1 MEMMKILYA
10 ASEARPFIASG
21 GLADV
26 AGSLPGAL
34 CEAGADCRVILP
46 LYSGIPGELKAQMEF
61 LTCFTVNLA
70 WRRLYCGVFSAKVG
84 NVTYYFVDNEY
95 YFKRDG
101 IYGFYDDAE
110 RFAFFS
116 KAVLDVI
123 GAVGFK
129 PDVINCNDWQT
140 ALVPVYYHL
149 YYQQYEG
156 YDNIKTVFTIH
167 NIQYQGKYGKEILE
181 NVLGISDQNASV
193 LEYDD
198 CVNFMKGAIQTASR
212 VTTVSPSYAQEI
224 LDPWFAYGMD
234 RILKQEQWKLSG
246 ILNGIDTTLY
256 NPAKDPAIFEEFDA
270 KHLAKKEENMK
281 KLLES
286 LGLPYHPEKPL
297 IGMVTRL
304 TGHKG
309 VDLVRYIFDAMMEY
323 RDIQMV
329 ILGSGERE
337 YEDFFR
343 EMQARYPQNV
353 CSIIGFFADRAK
365 QIYAGCDMFLMPSQS
380 EPCGLAQMVA
390 LRYGTIPIVRETGGL
405 KDSIQDYGEGD
416 GNGFTFQT
424 YNAHDMKGAVD
435 RAKGL
440 YYGDKK
446 GWAALVKH
454 AMACDFS
461 WKSSAQK
468 YLEVYQ
474 SVL

>member
-1 MEMMKILYA
+1 MLKVLYA

-34 CEAGADCRVILP
+34 CDAGVDCRVILP
-46 LYSGIPGELKAQMEF
+46 LYSDIPGDWKAKMEF
-61 LTCFTVNLA
+61 ITCFTVNLA
-70 WRRLYCGVFSAKVG
+70 WRRLYCGVFQAKVG
-84 NVTYYFVDNEY
+84 KVTYYFVDNEY
-95 YFKRDG
+95 YFKRGG

-110 RFAFFS
+110 RFAYFS
-116 KAVLDVI
+116 KAILDVI

-149 YYQQYEG
+149 YYRWYEG

-167 NIQYQGKYGKEILE
+167 NIQYQGKYGTELLD
-181 NVLGISDQNASV
+181 NVLGISQADSRI
-193 LEYDD
+193 LEYDN
-198 CVNFMKGAIQTASR
+198 CVNFMKGAIQTADR
-212 VTTVSPSYAQEI
+212 VTTVSPTYAQEI
-224 LDPWFAYGMD
+224 LDPWYSYGMD

-246 ILNGIDTTLY
+246 ILNGIDTVLY
-256 NPAKDPAIFEEFDA
+256 NPAADPVIYAKFDA
-270 KHLAKKEENMK
+270 KHLEKKEENKK

-286 LGLPYHPEKPL
+286 LGLPYEPEKPL

-309 VDLVRYIFDAMMEY
+309 VDLVQYIFDIMMER

-329 ILGSGERE
+329 ILGSGEAG
-337 YEDFFR
+337 YENFFR
-343 EMQARYPQNV
+343 QMQARYPQNV
-353 CSIIGFFADRAK
+353 CAIIGFFADRAK

-390 LRYGTIPIVRETGGL
+390 LRYGTIPIVRATGGL
-405 KDSIQDYGEGD
+405 KDSIIDYGEEN
-416 GNGFTFQT
+416 GNGFTFKT
-424 YNAHDMKGAVD
+424 YNAHDMNGAIE

-440 YYGDKK
+440 YYGEK
-446 GWAALVKH
+446 GLWKDLVVH
-454 AMACDFS
+454 AMGCDFS
-461 WKSSAQK
+461 WKASAQK
-468 YLEVYQ
+468 YLDVYQ